1 MTYTIM
7 GLAFGSVGVGV
18 NNFSGAEW
26 WVSLLIA
33 IIPTIIGV
41 VWDIL
46 RGIGITKGWFTEAT
60 AKKVDKKV
68 NDVVEDLKDNGKL
81 DNSNKK

>member
-18 NNFSGAEW
+18 NNLSGAEW